1 MCHYYIIYTNYT
13 VVEIHCYNASV
24 AHENGDRGRPERA
37 RRPRAQLV
45 LAARESED
53 EEGKGLSA
61 ETRERLY
68 INIELYIDTH
78 EINYIDKI
86 R

>member
-1 MCHYYIIYTNYT
+1 
-13 VVEIHCYNASV
+13 
-24 AHENGDRGRPERA
+24 
-37 RRPRAQLV
+37 

-53 EEGKGLSA
+53 EEGKGPSA
-61 ETRERLY
+61 ETREILY

-86 R
+86 RYDRIRYDKIRWIDR